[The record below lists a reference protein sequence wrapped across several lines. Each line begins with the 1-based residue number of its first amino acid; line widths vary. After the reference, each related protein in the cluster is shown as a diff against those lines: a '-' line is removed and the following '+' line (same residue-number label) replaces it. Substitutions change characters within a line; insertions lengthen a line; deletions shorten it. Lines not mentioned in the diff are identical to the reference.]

1 MSAQVNAIERKEI
14 ANLAESLYKSTHF
27 TREETEK
34 LLYRYREMTKEEMDR
49 SVFRDLLHS
58 SLGMTDDFFMDRLFR
73 AFDKDSDSRLNRK
86 EWVQGMSVILRGT
99 LDEKMEFCFNIYDL
113 KSAGYILRE
122 EMFHLLKSTMVKQP
136 TEEDPEEGIKDLVE
150 IMMKRMDADNDGKV
164 TLEDFKK
171 TVSSTPLLLESFGT
185 CLPETKVV
193 QHYSGELFDF

>member
-1 MSAQVNAIERKEI
+1 
-14 ANLAESLYKSTHF
+14 
-27 TREETEK
+27 
-34 LLYRYREMTKEEMDR
+34 MTKEEMDR

-58 SLGMTDDFFMDRLFR
+58 SLGMTDDFFMDRRKCLVTHSRGLGRFVFCLVFR